1 MIIRKPYAFLIKN
14 FKKIHIFLLLL
25 SFYVV
30 YKIFDVAS
38 FISDYMQFGTY
49 DYFNDPVT
57 KHINLGMQIAIIL
70 IFIGAAAL
78 LFLLRYKQ
86 KPWKLYL
93 IPIIEYAAMFF
104 ILGMIKGIFN
114 AYSTVI
120 KATDVR
126 LTRDLLIMVGIA
138 QIPAIA
144 VFVMRVFG
152 LDKKKFNFKQDEE
165 YLGLS
170 EADRE
175 EIEISLDVDKDS
187 FKRFFRRT
195 KRNVSYFYTEHK
207 KICIGILV
215 VLVIGGVYNSY
226 KHFFVTNKSYSEG
239 EIYSA
244 NGYTMRI
251 NKAYYTNKDY
261 RGNVI
266 SKKSNFVIVDLI
278 VKNNSQPRTIE
289 MENFHIK
296 NGIKDYVSTRKTYEK
311 EFVDLGTTYNIV
323 KELKRDEQT
332 SFIIVYKVDK
342 DLDKDKFVMYYQEKS
357 GYLRKIKIKI
367 NDISKIKKQKKL
379 QLGDTL
385 KIDIANNPDNIS
397 IDHAE
402 ITNVAEYTIRN
413 CSVTNCVANT
423 NTLNADG
430 SYEILLMEFGSEVY
444 TVSKLLDFLTK
455 YGKLTYIDSDGIKQ
469 EVEIESAIS
478 SKYYG
483 KTIFLKI
490 PTNVTKDT
498 KLTLNLVIRDKE
510 YDYELN

>member
-120 KATDVR
+120 KSTDVR
-126 LTRDLLIMVGIA
+126 LTRDLLVLVGIS

-152 LDKKKFNFKQDEE
+152 LDKKRFNFKQDEE

-195 KRNVSYFYTEHK
+195 KRNISYFYTEHK
-207 KICIGILV
+207 KICIGILAI
-215 VLVIGGVYNSY
+215 LVIGGMYNSY

-239 EIYSA
+239 EVYSA

-251 NKAYYTNKDY
+251 NKAYYTNRDY
-261 RGNVI
+261 AGNVI
-266 SKKSNFVIVDLI
+266 SKKSDFVIVDLI

-296 NGIKDYVSTRKTYEK
+296 NGTKDYVSTRKTYEN
-311 EFVDLGTTYNIV
+311 EFADLGTTYNIV

-367 NDISKIKKQKKL
+367 NDISKIEKKKNLKL
-379 QLGDTL
+379 GEDL
-385 KIDIANNPDNIS
+385 KIDIVNNHDTIS
-397 IDHAE
+397 FDE
-402 ITNVAEYTIRN
+402 IEIQKTSSYRIKKCSSDRCDFENVAIT
-413 CSVTNCVANT
+413 AP
-423 NTLNADG
+423 DG
-430 SYEILLMEFGSEVY
+430 FKVLKINFGSEVY
-444 TVSKLLDFLTK
+444 GSTKILEIIKK
-455 YGKLTYIDSDGIKQ
+455 YGKIVYEDSDKSIKKID
-469 EVEIESAIS
+469 VKSLTNK
-478 SKYYG
+478 KYYG
-483 KTIFLKI
+483 KTLYLQV
-490 PTNVTKDT
+490 PDELNENS
-498 KLTLNLVIRDKE
+498 KLIINLIIRNKE
-510 YDYELN
+510 YNYELY